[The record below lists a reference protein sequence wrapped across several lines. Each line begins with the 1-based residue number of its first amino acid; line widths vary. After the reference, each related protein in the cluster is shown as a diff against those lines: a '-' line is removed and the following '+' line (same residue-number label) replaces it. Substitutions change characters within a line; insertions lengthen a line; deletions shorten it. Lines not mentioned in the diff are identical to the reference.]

1 MVYNE
6 ELKKEIPEWWKVD
19 NLWSLIIEKEK
30 SKIKAWDA
38 VDWDYPF
45 FTSGDEIL
53 TYNSSLI
60 NWKNCYLNTGWNAWI
75 KYFSRDCSYSTD
87 TWCIT
92 SNQNYEEFLYLY
104 LNSIIEIINKNY
116 FAWSWLKHLQKE
128 SLKNIRIIIPDEY
141 TMVKFSNVISPMFDF
156 ISGDYFEI
164 KRLENL
170 KNTLLP
176 LLINGQLS

>member
-38 VDWDYPF
+38 ADWDYPF

-92 SNQNYEEFLYLY
+92 SNKNYEEFLYLY

-116 FAWSWLKHLQKE
+116 FAWSWLRHLQKE
-128 SLKNIRIIIPDEY
+128 SLKNIRIIIPDEA
-141 TMVKFSNVISPMFDF
+141 TIAKFSNVVSPMFDF
-156 ISGDYFEI
+156 ISGNYFET
-164 KRLENL
+164 KRLKNL
-170 KNTLLP
+170 KNSLLP